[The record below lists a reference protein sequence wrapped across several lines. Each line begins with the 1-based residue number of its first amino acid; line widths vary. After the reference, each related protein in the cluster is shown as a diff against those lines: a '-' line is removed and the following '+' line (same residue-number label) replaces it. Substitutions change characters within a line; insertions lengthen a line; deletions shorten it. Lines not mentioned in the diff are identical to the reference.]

1 MAEDGLLERRYEK
14 WRHSLHF
21 DVNNLI
27 TRARRIGSKQIGE
40 ATLHLPFVSVAVS
53 PQDREKA
60 AAGEVAIRTR
70 DRRVLSGRECFDNC
84 IDASVE
90 SLQEIRALMVDQQ
103 VALSD
108 LRDGPLL
115 MLTDIIR
122 QGLRQF
128 LTYEKHL
135 RRAPDD
141 DTPGLLADVRWNAAV
156 REAYFAGLEQLRG
169 HISRSL
175 HEVRKIGGM
184 PEGEKALDYA
194 TPWPL
199 EQYVTPQRAEQ
210 ERLRSCATR
219 STRPL

>member
-1 MAEDGLLERRYEK
+1 MPSDAIPF
-14 WRHSLHF
+14 HF
-21 DVNNLI
+21 GVTKMI
-27 TRARRIGSKQIGE
+27 AQARRLASKHIGE
-40 ATLHLPFVSVAVS
+40 VTISLPFVSVAVD

-60 AAGEVAIRTR
+60 AAREIVIRMR
-70 DRRVLSGRECFDNC
+70 DRRVLSGRECCDNC
-84 IDASVE
+84 IDASVA

-103 VALSD
+103 VALYD
-108 LRDGPLL
+108 LRDGPLFL
-115 MLTDIIR
+115 LTDIIR

-128 LTYEKHL
+128 LTYEEHL

-141 DTPGLLADVRWNAAV
+141 TPGLLTDFRRDAAV

-175 HEVRKIGGM
+175 HEVRKIAGM

-199 EQYVTPQRAEQ
+199 EQYVTPQLAGP
-210 ERLRSCATR
+210 ERLS
-219 STRPL
+219 